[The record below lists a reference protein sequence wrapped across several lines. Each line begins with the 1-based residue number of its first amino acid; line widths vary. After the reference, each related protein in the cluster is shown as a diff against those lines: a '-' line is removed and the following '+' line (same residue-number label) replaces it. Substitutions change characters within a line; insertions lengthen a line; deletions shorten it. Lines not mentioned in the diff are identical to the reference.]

1 MEEKLSLQIN
11 EQEATDNLWNIIYY
25 MHANWNESGE
35 IFYKNAN
42 AEPVQINTTARKR
55 LQI

>member
-1 MEEKLSLQIN
+1 
-11 EQEATDNLWNIIYY
+11 

-35 IFYKNAN
+35 IFYKNTN
-42 AEPVQINTTARKR
+42 AEPVQINTAARKR